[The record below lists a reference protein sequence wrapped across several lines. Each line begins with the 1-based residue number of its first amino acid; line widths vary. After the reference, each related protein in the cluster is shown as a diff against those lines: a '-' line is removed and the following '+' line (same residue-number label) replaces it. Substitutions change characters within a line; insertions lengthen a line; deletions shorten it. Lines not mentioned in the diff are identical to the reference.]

1 VVTQGA
7 QIPGRSPDPVGQSGS
22 VEPDALPGV
31 YLGLPV
37 KRQVIGILGY
47 QHLGDQCLGRNAA
60 LNDPRRRR
68 RLHDRALAR
77 TAAITRP
84 PGDHDAEGG
93 RHHIEALGDI
103 LADLVEGAAAAG
115 ASIALDVNDLFDP
128 LEMRGQRT
136 AVGLAHRI
144 TARPSGLRFA
154 GGLGFRERRLGILK
168 AQLQLILIELLG
180 TAAEPMTPKSLD
192 DRPQAFGF
200 RVGTLELAGLFEDER
215 A

>member
-1 VVTQGA
+1 MRISDWSSDVC
-7 QIPGRSPDPVGQSGS
+7 SSD
-22 VEPDALPGV
+22 L
-31 YLGLPV
+31 
-37 KRQVIGILGY
+37 
-47 QHLGDQCLGRNAA
+47 
-60 LNDPRRRR
+60 
-68 RLHDRALAR
+68 
-77 TAAITRP
+77 
-84 PGDHDAEGG
+84 
-93 RHHIEALGDI
+93 I

-180 TAAEPMTPKSLD
+180 DRKSTRLNSSH
-192 DRPQAFGF
+192 
-200 RVGTLELAGLFEDER
+200 
-215 A
+215 